1 MATNIKRLT
10 AKDLLMKKSV
20 AFAVFLI
27 WKRITIFMLWDK
39 FVIAFVTNIC

>member
-1 MATNIKRLT
+1 MPTQYKAVNSKRP
-10 AKDLLMKKSV
+10 AYEKSV